1 MATRIGFG
9 IALLADPLRLR
20 IIGLIALAP
29 RRPSV
34 IASELGIT
42 RPAATRHLNLLRDAG
57 LIVARRPMLDR
68 RRIVYSIDPL
78 RQGAI
83 MAWLAGTRI
92 GVDDGLPIRAEPADP
107 KVDISS
113 RGEPRLRRG
122 RRYS

>member
-1 MATRIGFG
+1 MPTRIGSG

-20 IIGLIALAP
+20 IIGLIALSP

-34 IASELGIT
+34 IATELGIT

-68 RRIVYSIDPL
+68 RKIVYSIDPL

-92 GVDDGLPIRAEPADP
+92 GVDDGLPIQAKPIDP
-107 KVDISS
+107 KADISP
-113 RGEPRLRRG
+113 PRERRPTRSG
-122 RRYS
+122 RYA